1 MSYID
6 LNWDFSQFDLDNHWR
21 TTAAAYL
28 INTNEIA
35 ADVLASDDA
44 AAGMAAL
51 RDADD
56 EAGLAQA
63 AFRAHDYGGAFDHAK
78 AAFGHAKRAASDAG
92 VRVPIGMLGWYVLP
106 PVRPGVATNETPTY
120 ASVDKLGARSHRVR
134 P

>member
-35 ADVLASDDA
+35 ADVLASDDD

-63 AFRAHDYGGAFDHAK
+63 AFRPHDYGGAFDHAK

-92 VRVPIGMLGWYVLP
+92 VRVPIGMLGWYVLL